1 MKEYEYSFKVKD
13 IKPFIEFCENNNYK
27 KLSITTQNRV
37 VYENKNNEH
46 IIARITT
53 KIIDGKKST
62 MLDFKNVGEKHRDLK
77 ISNES
82 LPIEVNENNSKTLY
96 SVLEVLDFYVAASN
110 DRTRYEYEKNGVLF
124 EIDDYTNPKAQVV
137 AIEGNKE
144 AVDSVYEI
152 IKKLI

>member
-27 KLSITTQNRV
+27 KVSITNQNRV

-53 KIIDGKKST
+53 KIVDGKKST
-62 MLDFKNVGEKHRDLK
+62 SLDFKNVGEKHSKLK

-82 LPIEVNENNSKTLY
+82 LPIEINQSNSKALY
-96 SVLEVLDFYVAASN
+96 SILEVLDFYKAASN
-110 DRTRYEYEKNGVLF
+110 DRTRYEYEKKGVLF

-137 AIEGNKE
+137 AIEGDKQE
-144 AVDSVYEI
+144 VDAVYEM
-152 IKKLI
+152 IKNLI

>member
-53 KIIDGKKST
+53 KIIDGKKLT